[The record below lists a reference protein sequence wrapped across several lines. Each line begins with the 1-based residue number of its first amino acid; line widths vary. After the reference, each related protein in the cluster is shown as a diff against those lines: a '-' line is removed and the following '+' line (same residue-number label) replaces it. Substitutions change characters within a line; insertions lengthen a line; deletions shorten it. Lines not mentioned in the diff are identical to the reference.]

1 MLIVYTAHK
10 KTAHAKCMNCFYL
23 VNRKHINTSY
33 SYIRKKYFFL
43 TASHCG
49 KAFFYYLQ
57 RSHLL
62 SLICG
67 FSRKKI
73 FERTVGKN
81 ASEVYLFSAA

>member
-1 MLIVYTAHK
+1 
-10 KTAHAKCMNCFYL
+10 MNCFYL

-49 KAFFYYLQ
+49 KAFFYYLHLC
-57 RSHLL
+57 HLL

-67 FSRKKI
+67 FSRKRYSSVQLGKMLLKYIYFPQRKI
-73 FERTVGKN
+73 CTPTSFT
-81 ASEVYLFSAA
+81 